1 MIFLSYLKQCNVKNL
16 CNYLLGPIE
25 RFIFYFNNN
34 KFIKTFNGNWIGRII
49 VIATIWWVA
58 SFTVTLILEQFPL
71 VLYRGNYEPC
81 TLEIFIEDGFS
92 CKDLVFDRN
101 IYSMGFNIK
110 ALIYRWLSGY
120 VAILKGLYLIF
131 QQTYIGFA
139 ISSFFIISYLVTAKP
154 NYLLISLLPMIIGN
168 ILYLIFVEMPA
179 YH

>member
-1 MIFLSYLKQCNVKNL
+1 MSYLKQCNVKNL

-34 KFIKTFNGNWIGRII
+34 KFITTFNGNWIGRII

-58 SFTVTLILEQFPL
+58 SFTMTLILGQFPH
-71 VLYRGNYEPC
+71 VYYRNYEPC
-81 TLEIFIEDGFS
+81 TLEIIKEDLLA
-92 CKDLVFDRN
+92 CKSLIFN
-101 IYSMGFNIK
+101 NNMYSMGFNIK
-110 ALIYRWLSGY
+110 DLIFRWLSGY
-120 VAILKGLYLIF
+120 IAILKGLYLFF

-139 ISSFFIISYLVTAKP
+139 ISSFFIISYLFTAKP

-179 YH
+179 SQ